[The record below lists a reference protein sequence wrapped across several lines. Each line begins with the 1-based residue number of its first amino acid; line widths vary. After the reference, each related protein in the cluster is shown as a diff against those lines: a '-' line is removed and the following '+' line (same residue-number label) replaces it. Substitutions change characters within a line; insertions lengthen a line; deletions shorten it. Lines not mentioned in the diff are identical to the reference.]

1 MHIEFTFARPQ
12 SYFRTYAAP
21 KARHAALPGVLTA
34 GVLVLLGYTVVAF
47 VDGVVWIGLSAVP
60 LTIGLF
66 AVPTT
71 YALWR
76 AWRNYAAL
84 MNVLEFWSLPR
95 QYRVDDE
102 ALHASTD
109 LSAMTYRWPLVQT
122 VWVTPEAYVF
132 GVQHFGIFDLPRV
145 PLTEQQDAEL
155 RDFLAARALL
165 TADTG
170 PADPRSERLLRPA
183 SRPPY
188 QDLQPWT
195 AADPRPADDPAPAGG
210 YTVP

>member
-12 SYFRTYAAP
+12 KYFRTYAAP

-34 GVLVLLGYTVVAF
+34 GVLVLLGYAVVGF
-47 VDGVVWIGLSAVP
+47 VDDIAWSWLPAGPTVIGFFV
-60 LTIGLF
+60 I
-66 AVPTT
+66 PTG

-76 AWRNYAAL
+76 AWRSYAAL
-84 MNVLEFWSLPR
+84 MNVPEFLSLPR

-109 LSAMTYRWPLVQT
+109 LSAVTYRWPLVQT

-132 GVQHFGIFDLPRV
+132 GVRNFGILDLPRV

-155 RDFLAARALL
+155 RAFLAARGLL
-165 TADTG
+165 PADTRL
-170 PADPRSERLLRPA
+170 ADRRSERFLPPV
-183 SRPPY
+183 SRPPS
-188 QDLQPWT
+188 QDLRPWT
-195 AADPRPADDPAPAGG
+195 AADPRPADDPAPADG